1 MNAGPSSD
9 RQGGEYH
16 PGNDLDPRHEAVERL
31 LGRAP
36 MPEPDAWFAAR
47 TLARCRSEKQE
58 AVSLTR
64 IWRWALG
71 GGLGICLAVSL
82 LVVQVS
88 QVAPDDQTQ
97 NADQQKNVQEAFEI
111 MASNDNSDN
120 DSSSASTTSWQDSS
134 H

>member
-1 MNAGPSSD
+1 
-9 RQGGEYH
+9 
-16 PGNDLDPRHEAVERL
+16 
-31 LGRAP
+31 
-36 MPEPDAWFAAR
+36 
-47 TLARCRSEKQE
+47 
-58 AVSLTR
+58 
-64 IWRWALG
+64 
-71 GGLGICLAVSL
+71 VSL